1 VHKISTYIY
10 IYENGKRKGE
20 KEKEKE
26 FSVKRTRGN
35 DFGPARARECAA
47 SRANRPRRPM
57 SEATVRA
64 GAGTASGAQAHVLE
78 SGWGLKALGD

>member
-1 VHKISTYIY
+1 
-10 IYENGKRKGE
+10 
-20 KEKEKE
+20 
-26 FSVKRTRGN
+26 
-35 DFGPARARECAA
+35 
-47 SRANRPRRPM
+47 M